1 MRNLMIIVGDK
12 CLRAW
17 KSSVITRRELIT
29 AARKG
34 TGVCLGYSRQKEKH
48 GEMQRQEAVQV
59 QESQGMTMV
68 CVDLDAMQEA
78 VVGG

>member
-1 MRNLMIIVGDK
+1 M
-12 CLRAW
+12 
-17 KSSVITRRELIT
+17 ITRRELIT

-34 TGVCLGYSRQKEKH
+34 TGVCLGYSRQKEEQ
-48 GEMQRQEAVQV
+48 GEMQRQEAVQA

-68 CVDLDAMQEA
+68 CVESDARQEA